1 MQRYR
6 LIVLC
11 GSILLMVLLAACGG
25 VTTSAS
31 GRSQSTTSGMTMGTA
46 TAMPGINMGTA
57 TMTPGSDP
65 MTDSLK
71 GLSGKDFEIKFM
83 QDMIIHHQS
92 AIAMAKLVPTHTKRA
107 ELITLSQNIIT
118 AQTREITNM
127 TTWLAQWYHEEP
139 LTDSMS
145 VPGMSTMMGDMNSLE
160 HAKDA
165 EFDHHFLMMMIA
177 HHQQAVNMAHLIPS
191 KTQRPELVQL
201 GQNIVQTQSAE
212 IQQMQGWQQQWF
224 KS

>member
-1 MQRYR
+1 
-6 LIVLC
+6 
-11 GSILLMVLLAACGG
+11 
-25 VTTSAS
+25 
-31 GRSQSTTSGMTMGTA
+31 
-46 TAMPGINMGTA
+46 
-57 TMTPGSDP
+57 